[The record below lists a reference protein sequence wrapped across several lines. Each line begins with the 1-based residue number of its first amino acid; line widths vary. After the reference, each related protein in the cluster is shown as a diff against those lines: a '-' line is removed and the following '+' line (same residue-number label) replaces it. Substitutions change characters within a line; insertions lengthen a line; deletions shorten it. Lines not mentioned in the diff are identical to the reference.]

1 LNGDFERQTSPR
13 KTLEKQFDLLA
24 AMEVQKFRIPI
35 REVFAIA

>member
-13 KTLEKQFDLLA
+13 KTLEKRFGLLA
-24 AMEVQKFRIPI
+24 AMEAKKIRIPI